1 MKQVKILQS
10 DAFIV
15 HEASTEEQRQDL
27 LNQTM
32 NAYHNANTPTFGFSN
47 DGCWRARIEYNNIG
61 WLEEKL
67 KDTINKAVN
76 YYLGED
82 PTLNDKL
89 KLFKEPEIDSWT
101 NVNDP
106 GSINKLH
113 THEKWNFSAVYYIQG
128 TDTGALNLLN
138 PANTLLT
145 CNPLS
150 PFMNTFSFDPK
161 DGDLIVWP
169 SWLPHEVEIN
179 KSTRQRINIV
189 YNVRFNSQD

>member
-32 NAYHNANTPTFGFSN
+32 NAYHNANTPTFGLSN
-47 DGCWRARIEYNNIG
+47 DGCWRAKIEYNNIG

-67 KDTINKAVN
+67 KDTVNKAIN

-82 PTLNDKL
+82 PTLNNKL
-89 KLFKEPEIDSWT
+89 KLFNKPEIDSWT
-101 NVNDP
+101 NVNNT
-106 GSINKLH
+106 GSVNKLH

>member
-15 HEASTEEQRQDL
+15 HEASSKEQRQDL

-32 NAYHNANTPTFGFSN
+32 SAYHNAHTPTFGFSN
-47 DGCWRARIEYNNIG
+47 DGCWRARIDYNNIG
-61 WLEEKL
+61 WLEAKL
-67 KDTINKAVN
+67 KDTINKAIN

-89 KLFKEPEIDSWT
+89 KLFQEPEIDSWT

-106 GSINKLH
+106 GSVNKLH

-138 PANTLLT
+138 PANTLMT
-145 CNPLS
+145 CYVNSVTPGNHIH
-150 PFMNTFSFDPK
+150 FV
-161 DGDLIVWP
+161 DGDNGGYAIAAKEL
-169 SWLPHEVEIN
+169 
-179 KSTRQRINIV
+179 KSQIKLDSS
-189 YNVRFNSQD
+189 F